1 MTRLI
6 LVIALLAYIAS
17 VHPQDAAAKECA
29 NGEATDTCV
38 GCTDDCLTGAEPNPR
53 LLPSET

>member
-1 MTRLI
+1 MI

-17 VHPQDAAAKECA
+17 VQPADADAKECSA
-29 NGEATDTCV
+29 GEHTDTCV
-38 GCTDDCLTGAEPNPR
+38 GCTDDCLTSAEPNPR